1 MENKQYCEYTF
12 CWRVLRSLQKNEAGK
27 RNKGMIGG
35 CLILNRVIK
44 EGLNETL
51 QEKKQKTK
59 NKILEARALQTEG
72 RASAKTQVTA
82 CM

>member
-51 QEKKQKTK
+51 QEKKTK
-59 NKILEARALQTEG
+59 NKKQDIGSKSSPDRG
-72 RASAKTQVTA
+72 
-82 CM
+82 